1 MADTSERKTIQIN
14 PELFKVSG
22 NTTRKNRKPKQT
34 NNPIKVKDPKVST
47 PKNNS
52 TLKKNLLKL
61 IRNHQQQQPQQ
72 PQQPQQQPS
81 KEKSSSITYSSH
93 ETNIPKS
100 EFEQSLHFLS
110 KINESTQSH
119 DKKEKKLKKVKNQTI
134 RNVIP
139 IHSVKPMQT
148 GPMSLHSTSTSTFP
162 PSTHP
167 NMIASMP
174 PTIHLDQMPLPSENI
189 PPMVLS
195 QPKPWGCLKNGSLPT
210 YRMWKNQTQKQL
222 PSGTLPKPPKPLIE
236 ISPSENMKQ
245 YESELNQK
253 IQEISKMEQLQQK
266 KTEIPCIL
274 KKPRKQR
281 RILRRTFRV
290 GKSKTYPRV
299 SVLVSNKTIRNKTNL
314 KSIGLQQTPIK
325 DVKQYLLKQGFI
337 KVGTTTPNNVLR
349 QMYESA
355 QMLPGEVKN
364 YNPENLL
371 FNYFNSTEED
381 TL

>member
-61 IRNHQQQQPQQ
+61 IRNHQQQQQKQQ
-72 PQQPQQQPS
+72 S
-81 KEKSSSITYSSH
+81 KEKSTGLPSTISSH
-93 ETNIPKS
+93 ETNIPKT
-100 EFEQSLHFLS
+100 EFEQSLQFLS
-110 KINESTQSH
+110 QINENAQSH

-139 IHSVKPMQT
+139 IQSVKPIT
-148 GPMSLHSTSTSTFP
+148 SISTASTTASASTT
-162 PSTHP
+162 PSTLP
-167 NMIASMP
+167 NMVASMP

-195 QPKPWGCLKNGSLPT
+195 PPKQWGCLKNGTLPT

-236 ISPSENMKQ
+236 VSPSENMKQ
-245 YESELNQK
+245 YESALNQK
-253 IQEISKMEQLQQK
+253 IQEMSKMEQLQQK
-266 KTEIPCIL
+266 KTEIPC
-274 KKPRKQR
+274 KTKHPRKQR
-281 RILRRTFRV
+281 RVLRRTFRV
-290 GKSKTYPRV
+290 GKSKTYHHV

-337 KVGTTTPNNVLR
+337 KIGTTTPNNVLR

>member
-1 MADTSERKTIQIN
+1 
-14 PELFKVSG
+14 
-22 NTTRKNRKPKQT
+22 
-34 NNPIKVKDPKVST
+34 
-47 PKNNS
+47 
-52 TLKKNLLKL
+52 
-61 IRNHQQQQPQQ
+61 
-72 PQQPQQQPS
+72 
-81 KEKSSSITYSSH
+81 
-93 ETNIPKS
+93 
-100 EFEQSLHFLS
+100 
-110 KINESTQSH
+110 
-119 DKKEKKLKKVKNQTI
+119 
-134 RNVIP
+134 
-139 IHSVKPMQT
+139 
-148 GPMSLHSTSTSTFP
+148 
-162 PSTHP
+162 
-167 NMIASMP
+167 MIASMP